1 MFVQYSHCSF
11 PSICIPHH
19 VKNQGYELS
28 SLDELL
34 EGAVD
39 GRADFGAL
47 VEIDCGY
54 GTLTD
59 AFGGKFEFLDT
70 LVSIPG
76 FEDGKIEG
84 ELIPCRRPCMH
95 RWHRTGS
102 DRIARSSIA
111 PSPLLTWPQHSKMG
125 FRLAST

>member
-1 MFVQYSHCSF
+1 MFGTVICCSLPLHTTSCQYH
-11 PSICIPHH
+11 
-19 VKNQGYELS
+19 QYERS

-59 AFGGKFEFLDT
+59 AFGGKFEFLI
-70 LVSIPG
+70 L
-76 FEDGKIEG
+76 
-84 ELIPCRRPCMH
+84 
-95 RWHRTGS
+95 
-102 DRIARSSIA
+102 
-111 PSPLLTWPQHSKMG
+111 
-125 FRLAST
+125 

>member
-1 MFVQYSHCSF
+1 MQSVYFGVPLNTCIGHQDVRYSHCCSF
-11 PSICIPHH
+11 PLYTSTSCQ
-19 VKNQGYELS
+19 NQRYERS

-59 AFGGKFEFLDT
+59 AFGGKFEFLILWLAYRD
-70 LVSIPG
+70 
-76 FEDGKIEG
+76 
-84 ELIPCRRPCMH
+84 
-95 RWHRTGS
+95 
-102 DRIARSSIA
+102 
-111 PSPLLTWPQHSKMG
+111 SKMG
-125 FRLAST
+125 K